1 MTAHEIAEA
10 LMGLAATCDE
20 PLCEYLAAPAE
31 DDVQVRGAT
40 SYAEAGVLTHDAGF
54 VLRMSDGTEFQ
65 ITVVRS
71 R

>member
-10 LMGLAATCDE
+10 LQGLVATCDE
-20 PLCEYLAAPAE
+20 PLTEYLAAPAE
-31 DDVQVRGAT
+31 DDVCVTDAV
-40 SYAEAGVLTHDAGF
+40 SYAGAGVLTHDAGF

-65 ITVVRS
+65 VTVVRS